1 MSRPP
6 ALWGQNVVD
15 LRASAQIAHGLPRGW
30 LPISAW
36 ARRIARD
43 PLRCRANRRSSIEQ
57 RLLAEE
63 IQRIHRGG
71 RVEPKLPRFVLQVQ
85 YTRTVLVL
93 FPTYSCIEA
102 GHTGCQHGRHTD
114 GTACTRATYSR
125 VHKHTQNTH
134 TQSQTSQTRTQRGP
148 TKYRAGSHTHAC
160 RIPLGTGPLS
170 QVKPPQSRPGCTP
183 RLQPHRAWL
192 RHDDACQRRC
202 SRQRTVIFGTSLL
215 HASLAPVEGD
225 VSLVRSHSAMAVNS

>member
-102 GHTGCQHGRHTD
+102 GHTGCQHGRHTN
-114 GTACTRATYSR
+114 GTAYTRATYSR
-125 VHKHTQNTH
+125 VHTHTKHTHTITNLTNTH
-134 TQSQTSQTRTQRGP
+134 AARPDKVPCGLAHARVPHTSW
-148 TKYRAGSHTHAC
+148 
-160 RIPLGTGPLS
+160 
-170 QVKPPQSRPGCTP
+170 
-183 RLQPHRAWL
+183 HRAIVSSEAAAVPAGL
-192 RHDDACQRRC
+192 HSQAATAPCLATARRGAAAD
-202 SRQRTVIFGTSLL
+202 S
-215 HASLAPVEGD
+215 AP
-225 VSLVRSHSAMAVNS
+225 

>member
-71 RVEPKLPRFVLQVQ
+71 RVEPKLPRFVLQV
-85 YTRTVLVL
+85 YSYSTRTLPHIQLYRGGAYRV
-93 FPTYSCIEA
+93 PTRQTHRWH
-102 GHTGCQHGRHTD
+102 GLHTSHLLESTQTHT
-114 GTACTRATYSR
+114 
-125 VHKHTQNTH
+125 KHTHTITNLTNTH
-134 TQSQTSQTRTQRGP
+134 AARPDKVPCGLAHARVPHTSW
-148 TKYRAGSHTHAC
+148 
-160 RIPLGTGPLS
+160 
-170 QVKPPQSRPGCTP
+170 
-183 RLQPHRAWL
+183 HRAIVSSEAAAVPAGL
-192 RHDDACQRRC
+192 HSQAATAPCLATARRGAAAD
-202 SRQRTVIFGTSLL
+202 S
-215 HASLAPVEGD
+215 AP
-225 VSLVRSHSAMAVNS
+225 